1 MGSST
6 FAELSARGSL
16 VLNDGYRTKSS
27 ELALDGIPILR
38 VSEIGNGY
46 LAPSSKDRID
56 ESYRKAI
63 GVKLSR
69 PGDVLLTTKGTVGRR
84 AIVPSNGAG
93 YAYSPQVC
101 FFRVTDESIDPR
113 WLYYWLGSAAFWE
126 QATAVSTQTDMAP
139 YISLRDLRAI
149 NVDLPPIDDQR
160 AIAATLGALD
170 DKIESNE
177 RLGRLELELAIALLS
192 TGTEAARVGDV
203 ADVRKGLSYKG
214 SGLDDGSSI
223 NALPMLNLA
232 NFTTTGALKADGLK
246 HYTGDYKARHRL
258 APWDLVTANT
268 DLTQARELLG
278 RGFLVPPTLDGAL
291 HTHHTSKVDFFARKE
306 LRLVLWA
313 QLQTKAFRER
323 AKGFA
328 TGTTVTALP
337 AEAILDFVIQVP
349 NDLDAVLAQ
358 AHVLIEHSWYLGG
371 ESAKLARTRDVLSP
385 ELLSGRTRIPL
396 EAAA

>member
-1 MGSST
+1 MTMMTLDDAFLLNPTVSLPKGTTAPFIDMGSLQPFTRNVRAVTSKEYAGGMKFLDGDVLMARITPSLENGKTSIYRAALGESGPAFGSTEFIVARGRPGVSDST
-6 FAELSARGSL
+6 FAYYVLTSPAVRDHAIASMNGSSGRQR
-16 VLNDGYRTKSS
+16 VQYDS
-27 ELALDGIPILR
+27 LAGL
-38 VSEIGNGY
+38 EI
-46 LAPSSKDRID
+46 
-56 ESYRKAI
+56 
-63 GVKLSR
+63 
-69 PGDVLLTTKGTVGRR
+69 
-84 AIVPSNGAG
+84 
-93 YAYSPQVC
+93 
-101 FFRVTDESIDPR
+101 
-113 WLYYWLGSAAFWE
+113 
-126 QATAVSTQTDMAP
+126 
-139 YISLRDLRAI
+139 
-149 NVDLPPIDDQR
+149 DLPKLDVQR

-177 RLGRLELELAIALLS
+177 RAGRLALELAIALLS
-192 TGTEAARVGDV
+192 TGTEATRVGDV

-214 SGLDDGSSI
+214 SGLDDGSSTS
-223 NALPMLNLA
+223 ALPMLNLA

-291 HTHHTSKVDFFARKE
+291 HTHHTSKVDFFAREE

-313 QLQTKAFRER
+313 QLQTEAFRER

-349 NDLDAVLAQ
+349 NDLDVVLAQ

-371 ESAKLARTRDVLSP
+371 ESAKLARTRDALTP
-385 ELLSGRTRIPL
+385 ELLSGRIRIPL
-396 EAAA
+396 EMAA